1 MNAKRDATGHPIMN
15 TRRNQTIA
23 KRIPGHISAIS
34 VVEVL
39 VVVVVVLTVRPLLN
53 DKRLLIL

>member
-15 TRRNQTIA
+15 TRRNQTMA

-34 VVEVL
+34 VVVVL
-39 VVVVVVLTVRPLLN
+39 VVVVVLTVRPLLN

>member
-39 VVVVVVLTVRPLLN
+39 VVVVVLTVRPLLN